1 MLVPASLLA
10 LVTLATKFATGWIAA
25 GRSGVGLRGKTRA
38 GAMLVARGEFSIAI
52 AGLATAAGVVAD
64 FEALAIS
71 YVFVL
76 AIAGPILVRFAGPI
90 GELLVRRAE
99 AHKARTA

>member
-1 MLVPASLLA
+1 ML
-10 LVTLATKFATGWIAA
+10 T
-25 GRSGVGLRGKTRA
+25 
-38 GAMLVARGEFSIAI
+38 ARGEFSIAI

-76 AIAGPILVRFAGPI
+76 AILGPIFVRFADGI
-90 GELLVRRAE
+90 GASLVLHADARALSDP
-99 AHKARTA
+99 